1 MNQNLLPFFFYN
13 VDKWNI
19 FLFFREWDKWNHS
32 LTNLVLKAN
41 FNQNTMQKLV
51 NYYFLCTWWIRTKVS
66 LPKSSK

>member
-1 MNQNLLPFFFYN
+1 MNQNLLPPFFYD

-41 FNQNTMQKLV
+41 FNQNTISKL
-51 NYYFLCTWWIRTKVS
+51 LLS
-66 LPKSSK
+66 LYLMNKNKSFIAKA